1 MLEQTVGTIS
11 HGRTNVSRVALHYLA
26 ETAFENLLLVWRRH
40 DDLQNSSDVAL
51 KVLTASR
58 RELERSRQ
66 RMRRL
71 RLALYPSAAE
81 QETELL
87 AVLCPTMDEIVHLG
101 WGHQTLLFPGTL
113 TCPCGERIPIP

>member
-1 MLEQTVGTIS
+1 M
-11 HGRTNVSRVALHYLA
+11 SRVALHYLA
-26 ETAFENLLLVWRRH
+26 ETAFEDLLLLWRRH

-51 KVLTASR
+51 RVLTASR

-101 WGHQTLLFPGTL
+101 WGHQTPLFPGTL
-113 TCPCGERIPIP
+113 TCPCGERVPIP

>member
-1 MLEQTVGTIS
+1 M
-11 HGRTNVSRVALHYLA
+11 ALHYLA
-26 ETAFENLLLVWRRH
+26 ETAFEDLLLLWRRH

-51 KVLTASR
+51 KVLAASR
-58 RELERSRQ
+58 RELERSRR

-101 WGHQTLLFPGTL
+101 WDHQTPLFPGTL
-113 TCPCGERIPIP
+113 TCPCGKRIPIP